1 MSDTAK
7 NPEKPV
13 GITCPN
19 CAGDH
24 VDLIGYSAFDE
35 NYECQNCGHEFEK
48 TRWVEFGK
56 EPVEGVYWVCGTYPE
71 YDCDVDD
78 YGKTVG
84 KMTGKSIPFVSL
96 VQISFDPAPD
106 GFFEVRAL
114 GQETGEFHDDYGIT
128 HYLPMDPPK
137 PPKSCR

>member
-1 MSDTAK
+1 MSETATTT
-7 NPEKPV
+7 EKPV
-13 GITCPN
+13 GVPCPN
-19 CAGDH
+19 CADDH
-24 VDLIGYSAFDE
+24 VDLIGYSAFEE

-56 EPVEGVYWVCGTYPE
+56 EPVEGVYWVCGEHPE
-71 YDCDVDD
+71 YDFDVDD

-84 KMTGKSIPFVSL
+84 RMTGESIPFVSL

-106 GFFEVRAL
+106 GVFEVFAL
-114 GQETGEFHDDYGIT
+114 GQETGEFHEEYGIT
-128 HYLPMDPPK
+128 HYLPVDPPK